1 MNIRNP
7 IQSSLAL
14 AFLLSILNSMPRRN
28 AVKAGQLAATWLL
41 ALLLLAAINASLS
54 TCFAQGSLTP
64 PGAPVPSMKSLAQ
77 IEPRTPINT
86 LSGDSQDLYV
96 ISQPGSYY
104 LTTNITATGSI
115 NAISINTNGVS
126 LDLSGFTI
134 SSTGANGTAILL
146 AGNQVTGIGNADI
159 TISNGHITGSVT
171 NNAGTYSGPGF
182 YNGISYNIPGGTPYN
197 VRVSGVSVSG
207 CQYFGILLGTGNSTV
222 AESCTVNT
230 VGSYGIQAS
239 GVFHSTA
246 VQCGAAAINA
256 DNATDCYGNCT
267 GYSYGMIVS
276 YAADNCFATSLSGAG
291 LLVASAHNCMAMGS
305 GTGDGL
311 DAVTA
316 SDCYGYCSGTGTGL
330 HTPYAA
336 NNCIGYSGGSGFGLS
351 ASVANNCIG
360 DSVSGTGLS
369 AGTAN
374 NCNGQCVG
382 TGTGLSAASANN
394 CIGGTG
400 GGGTGLSV
408 TGVAIG
414 CYCFSSSGVAITAH
428 IANSCTVSSGT
439 TNITYKYNMP

>member
-1 MNIRNP
+1 MKTRTLLVFALTL
-7 IQSSLAL
+7 LA
-14 AFLLSILNSMPRRN
+14 LSILEPQLS
-28 AVKAGQLAATWLL
+28 KA
-41 ALLLLAAINASLS
+41 
-54 TCFAQGSLTP
+54 FAQGSLTP
-64 PGAPVPSMKSLAQ
+64 PGAPAPTMLTLNQ

-207 CQYFGILLGTGNSTV
+207 CQYFGIFLGTGNSTV

-267 GYSYGMIVS
+267 GFGDGMIVS
-276 YAADNCFATSLSGAG
+276 YAADNCFAISLSGAG
-291 LLVASAHNCMAMGS
+291 LLAATAHNCMAMGS

-311 DAVTA
+311 DVEAA
-316 SDCYGYCSGTGTGL
+316 SDCYGYCSGSGTGL

-336 NNCIGYSGGSGFGLS
+336 NNCIGYSGGSGIGLF
-351 ASVANNCIG
+351 ASVANNCYG

-374 NCNGQCVG
+374 NCNGHCVG

-408 TGVAIG
+408 TGAAIG

>member
-1 MNIRNP
+1 MKTRIP
-7 IQSSLAL
+7 IVITILL
-14 AFLLSILNSMPRRN
+14 FLTFNS
-28 AVKAGQLAATWLL
+28 QF
-41 ALLLLAAINASLS
+41 S
-54 TCFAQGSLTP
+54 TAFAQGSLTP
-64 PGAPVPSMKSLAQ
+64 PGPPGPTMKSLTQ
-77 IEPRTPINT
+77 VEPRTPINT

-96 ISQPGSYY
+96 ITQPGSYY

-115 NAISINTNGVS
+115 NAIRINTNGVS

-146 AGNQVTGIGNADI
+146 VGNPVTGIGNADI

-182 YNGISYNIPGGTPYN
+182 YDGISYNIPGGTPYN

-207 CQYFGILLGTGNSTV
+207 CQYFGIFLGTANSTV

-246 VQCGAAAINA
+246 VQCGAEAIYA
-256 DNATDCYGNCT
+256 DTATDCYGNCA
-267 GYSYGMIVS
+267 GYSDGMIVS
-276 YAADNCFATSLSGAG
+276 YAADNCFATSLSGSG
-291 LLVASAHNCMAMGS
+291 LLAATAHNCMAMGS

-311 DAVTA
+311 DAEAA
-316 SDCYGYCSGTGTGL
+316 SDCYGYCSGSGTGL
-330 HTPYAA
+330 NSGYAA
-336 NNCIGYSGGSGFGLS
+336 NNCIGYAGGSGIGLI
-351 ASVANNCIG
+351 ASVANNCYG
-360 DSVSGTGLS
+360 DSVSGTGLNV
-369 AGTAN
+369 GTAN
-374 NCNGQCVG
+374 NCNGHCVG

-400 GGGTGLSV
+400 GGGTGLDV

-414 CYCFSSSGVAITAH
+414 CYGFSSSGVGITAH
-428 IANSCTVSSGT
+428 IANSCMVASGT

>member
-1 MNIRNP
+1 MKTKI
-7 IQSSLAL
+7 LLLVA
-14 AFLLSILNSMPRRN
+14 AVLLSILNS
-28 AVKAGQLAATWLL
+28 Q
-41 ALLLLAAINASLS
+41 LS
-54 TCFAQGSLTP
+54 TIFAQGSLTP
-64 PGAPVPSMKSLAQ
+64 PGAPAPMMRTLLQ

-86 LSGDSQDLYV
+86 LSGDGQDLYV

-126 LDLSGFTI
+126 LDLCGFTI

-146 AGNQVTGIGNADI
+146 VGNQVTGIGNADI

-207 CQYFGILLGTGNSTV
+207 CQYFGIFLGTANSTV
-222 AESCTVNT
+222 AELCTVNT
-230 VGSYGIQAS
+230 VGAYGIQAS

-256 DNATDCYGNCT
+256 DTATDCYGNCT
-267 GYSYGMIVS
+267 GIGDGIIVS
-276 YAADNCFATSLSGAG
+276 YAADNCFATSLTGAG
-291 LLVASAHNCMAMGS
+291 LLAATAHNCMATS
-305 GTGDGL
+305 AGTSDGL
-311 DAVTA
+311 DAQAA
-316 SDCYGYCSGTGTGL
+316 SDCYGYCSGSGTGL
-330 HTPYAA
+330 HTQYAA
-336 NNCIGYSGGSGFGLS
+336 NNCIGYSGSSGIGLI
-351 ASVANNCIG
+351 ASVANNCFG
-360 DSVSGTGLS
+360 DSVSGTGLN

-374 NCNGQCVG
+374 NCNGHCVG

-400 GGGTGLSV
+400 GGGTGLTV
-408 TGVAIG
+408 TGAAIG
-414 CYCFSSSGVAITAH
+414 CYCFSPSGVGISAH
-428 IANSCTVSSGT
+428 IANSCAVVSGT

>member
-1 MNIRNP
+1 
-7 IQSSLAL
+7 
-14 AFLLSILNSMPRRN
+14 MPRRN

-41 ALLLLAAINASLS
+41 ALLLLAAINAPLS
-54 TCFAQGSLTP
+54 TVFAQGSLTP

-104 LTTNITATGSI
+104 LTTNIIATGSI

-134 SSTGANGTAILL
+134 SSAGANGTAILL
-146 AGNQVTGIGNADI
+146 VGNQVTGIGNADI
-159 TISNGHITGSVT
+159 TISNGHITGGVT

-207 CQYFGILLGTGNSTV
+207 CQYFGIFLGTGNSTV
-222 AESCTVNT
+222 AESCTVNM

-246 VQCGAAAINA
+246 VQCGAAAIYA
-256 DNATDCYGNCT
+256 DTATDCYGTCT
-267 GYSYGMIVS
+267 GYSDGMIVS
-276 YAADNCFATSLSGAG
+276 YAADNCFASSLSGAG
-291 LLVASAHNCMAMGS
+291 LLVAIAHNCMAMGS

-311 DAVTA
+311 DAATA
-316 SDCYGYCSGTGTGL
+316 SDCYGYCSGSGEGL
-330 HTPYAA
+330 HAEYAV

-351 ASVANNCIG
+351 ASVANNCFG

-374 NCNGQCVG
+374 NCNGHCVG

-428 IANSCTVSSGT
+428 IANSCAVSSGT